1 MRSTCFRFCFAITLA
16 FLVCQVANAGDI
28 VVISNSEITISADEL
43 EDIYTGEK
51 QFAGSTR
58 LVPVDNAALQEGFL
72 AKLMQM
78 NTEKYNRIW
87 TKKLFRD
94 GLAQPAMKSGDAE
107 VIAYVKRT
115 PGAIGYVSI
124 TPPGVKVIHKVAAQ

>member
-1 MRSTCFRFCFAITLA
+1 MKSIFFRFCSTVVLA
-16 FLVCQVANAGDI
+16 FLICQGANAGDI
-28 VVISNSEITISADEL
+28 VVISNSEITISTDEV

-58 LVPVDNAALQEGFL
+58 LIPVDNAALQESFL
-72 AKLMQM
+72 AKLMQTDT
-78 NTEKYNRIW
+78 NKYNRIW

-115 PGAIGYVSI
+115 LGAIGYVSS
-124 TPPGVKVIHKVAAQ
+124 TPSGVKIIRKLSAQ